1 MTGDRPRFSI
11 IVPTYQGGDA
21 LLATL
26 RSLSGLH
33 APWPVEVLVVVDGST
48 DGSAE
53 AAAAVGG
60 PLLTR
65 VVVQPNSGAAAARNR
80 GAREARGDLLL
91 FLDDDMLADPGL
103 LVAHDARHRA
113 GAGAVVG
120 HIPLAP
126 GAPRTHL
133 TRGYAQWADG
143 RAARLAASGGAVTV
157 ADLLTGQL
165 SLAAD
170 LFTELGGFD
179 ETLTAD
185 GRFGGEDTDFLVRLS
200 RSGREVVFAPDAVS
214 AQQYEVDALRY
225 LGQWE
230 EAGRTDTVLARRHPG
245 LGGETWVQ
253 HAGNG
258 RTART
263 ARWVGPRL
271 PGGLLS
277 VVDRWA
283 AGRVTAGHLDA
294 VTARSYTALRDLH
307 YWRGVQLGGGLH
319 RGQPTLAV
327 LAYHAI
333 EDVDDPRTGQY
344 AVPPEAL
351 RAQLTALR
359 AAGWRF
365 LTGQQFLDH
374 LEGHTPVTGN
384 GVLLTF
390 DDGYVSVLESAVPVM
405 RELGAVGVAFVVSS
419 LVGEHNA
426 WDAATG
432 ARPLPLL
439 DVAGLQELAGAGWE
453 LGAHSR
459 SHAHLPHLADD
470 ALADELAGARQEL
483 AALGLGTPRFSA
495 HPFGEHDRRVRAAAA
510 AAGYDASFAL
520 VTGRARA
527 RRADRHA
534 VPRIEVQRDTTVPE
548 LLALVD
554 RPLVAP
560 HAAGRQVARAV
571 ARAVARRLRRIPGWG
586 HPRGRRGANAPR
598 RGDAAAGP
606 LSGPS
611 GTGDPVPS
619 REG

>member
-11 IVPTYQGGDA
+11 IVPTYQGGEP
-21 LLATL
+21 LVATL
-26 RSLSGLH
+26 RSLSGLET
-33 APWPVEVLVVVDGST
+33 PWPVEVVVVVDGST

-60 PLLTR
+60 PLPVR

-126 GAPRTHL
+126 GSPSNHL

-179 ETLTAD
+179 EALTAD

-214 AQQYEVDALRY
+214 SQQYEVDALRY

-245 LGGETWVQ
+245 LGGETWLQ
-253 HAGNG
+253 HSGNG

-263 ARWVGPRL
+263 ARRVGPRL
-271 PGGLLS
+271 PAGLLAA
-277 VVDRWA
+277 VDRWA
-283 AGRVTAGHLDA
+283 AGRVTAGRLDP
-294 VTARSYTALRDLH
+294 VTVRVFTRLRDLH
-307 YWRGVQLGGGLH
+307 YWRGVQLGGGLD
-319 RGQPTLAV
+319 RGEPTVAV

-344 AVPPEAL
+344 AVPPEQL
-351 RAQLTALR
+351 RAQLSALR
-359 AAGWRF
+359 SAGWRF

-374 LEGHTPVTGN
+374 LEGRTPVVGS

-390 DDGYVSVLESAVPVM
+390 DDGYVSVLENAVPVM
-405 RELGAVGVAFVVSS
+405 RELGAPGIAFVVSS
-419 LVGEHNA
+419 LVGEQNA

-439 DVAGLQELAGAGWE
+439 DVAGLQELVRAGWE

-459 SHAHLPHLADD
+459 THAHLPQLPDD
-470 ALADELAGARQEL
+470 ALADELAGARREMSTS
-483 AALGLGTPRFSA
+483 GLGTPRFSA
-495 HPFGEHDRRVRAAAA
+495 HPFGEHDRRVRHAAA
-510 AAGYDASFAL
+510 AAGYAASFAL
-520 VTGRARA
+520 VTGRPRA
-527 RRADRHA
+527 RRSARHA
-534 VPRIEVQRDTTVPE
+534 VPRIEVQRDTTVAE
-548 LLALVD
+548 LLALAD
-554 RPLVAP
+554 RP
-560 HAAGRQVARAV
+560 QVA
-571 ARAVARRLRRIPGWG
+571 ARPGGRRVVRGVVRRLRRVLRP
-586 HPRGRRGANAPR
+586 A
-598 RGDAAAGP
+598 
-606 LSGPS
+606 SG
-611 GTGDPVPS
+611 S
-619 REG
+619 RP